1 MSQVGLVISLNPAV
15 DVEWRLPRVMP
26 EEKNEIEAESRWPGG
41 KGINVARWLRWSGFR
56 SRILLPLGGATGR
69 ELARG
74 LRVEGIRFI
83 RFPISGS
90 NRCNVVVSPR
100 SGPQFRFNATWPRLE
115 KAESQGLK
123 SLAIDWIRRSDPVVI
138 SGTLAFGS
146 PVGTYA
152 DLAREAGRAGVRL
165 FLDCDREPFAR
176 AARQQPFLVKP
187 NEFELAQWAGRPL
200 TNDSE
205 VTSAAEALSTLTR
218 NWVLVSRGERG
229 ALLVNSRLGQVV
241 EATPPRV
248 EVRNTVG
255 AGDALLAAVVAE
267 SSVSHDPVDW
277 LIAGVAAGTS
287 AAQVAP
293 GTLPSRSDWGK
304 MKARIRV
311 QPVRAR

>member
-1 MSQVGLVISLNPAV
+1 MSPRGLVISLNPAV
-15 DVEWRLPRVMP
+15 DVEWRLPCVIP
-26 EEKNEIEAESRWPGG
+26 EEKNEIESETRWPGG
-41 KGINVARWLRWSGFR
+41 KGINVARWLRWFGFP
-56 SRILLPLGGATGR
+56 SRVLLPLGGSTGS

-74 LRVEGIRFI
+74 LRREGIQFV

-100 SGPQFRFNATWPRLE
+100 TGPQFRFNATWPRLV
-115 KAESQGLK
+115 KAESEGLK
-123 SLAIDWIRRSDPVVI
+123 SLATDWIRRSDPVVI

-146 PVGTYA
+146 TASTYA
-152 DLAREAGRAGVRL
+152 DLAREARRAGVRL

-187 NEFELAQWAGRPL
+187 NEFELAQWAGQDL
-200 TNDSE
+200 GSDSE
-205 VTSAAEALSTLTR
+205 VLSAAEALSTLTR

-229 ALLVNSRLGQVV
+229 ALLLNSRLHHAV

-248 EVRNTVG
+248 VVRNTVG

-267 SSVSHDPVDW
+267 SSRTQDPVDW
-277 LIAGVAAGTS
+277 LVAGVAAGTS

-293 GTLPSRSDWGK
+293 GTLPSRSDWEK
-304 MKARIRV
+304 MKAHIRV
-311 QPVRAR
+311 HPVRA

>member
-1 MSQVGLVISLNPAV
+1 MSPIGLVISFNPAV
-15 DVEWRLPRVMP
+15 DVEWRLPRVLP

-41 KGINVARWLRWSGFR
+41 KGINVARWLRWSGFP
-56 SRILLPLGGATGR
+56 SRVLLPLGGSTGR

-74 LRVEGIRFI
+74 LRLEKIRFI

-90 NRCNVVVSPR
+90 NRCNVVVSPQT
-100 SGPQFRFNATWPRLE
+100 GPQFRFNATWPRLE

-123 SLAIDWIRRSDPVVI
+123 SLATDWIRRSDPVVF

-146 PVGTYA
+146 PMGTYA
-152 DLAREAGRAGVRL
+152 DLAREARRAGVRL

-187 NEFELAQWAGRPL
+187 NEFELAQWAGQDL
-200 TNDSE
+200 GSDSE
-205 VTSAAEALSTLTR
+205 VLSAAEALSTLTR

-229 ALLVNSRLGQVV
+229 ALLVNSRLGHAMQ
-241 EATPPRV
+241 ATPPRV
-248 EVRNTVG
+248 AVRNTVG

-267 SSVSHDPVDW
+267 SSASHDPVDW
-277 LIAGVAAGTS
+277 LVAGVAAGT
-287 AAQVAP
+287 AATQVVP
-293 GTLPSRSDWGK
+293 GTLPSRADWEK

-311 QPVRAR
+311 NPVRA